1 MTKSRQRTQHE
12 DGNAMTITPDQMRFT
27 FSDTIAGYVTG
38 FNRDTGVFTLRTSGG
53 QEYPVRLKGHTYA
66 WFVRNLGEPYH
77 DATGQMREMLVEGT
91 YLYVY
96 GVFYPEG

>member
-1 MTKSRQRTQHE
+1 
-12 DGNAMTITPDQMRFT
+12 MTITPNQMRFT

-38 FNRDTGVFTLRTSGG
+38 FDRDTGIFTLRTSGG

-77 DATGQMREMLVEGT
+77 DATGQMREMLIEGT
-91 YLYVY
+91 LPVRLRHFLPR
-96 GVFYPEG
+96 GQGLHL